1 MAECESKRYAPRG
14 LRAAGRKLWDA
25 GVEEF
30 DWAEHELAML
40 EEACR
45 TRDRIVDLD
54 KAVEQDG
61 VMLASSQG
69 MRVHPGI
76 AEARQQR
83 LTLARLLVSLGMPPL
98 EEDVLPRAR
107 SVRGVYKGG
116 A

>member
-1 MAECESKRYAPRG
+1 MDDSEKKSYAPRG

-25 GVEEF
+25 GQAEF

-54 KAVEQDG
+54 KTVEEDG
-61 VMLASSQG
+61 VMLKSSQG
-69 MRVHPGI
+69 MRVHPAI

-83 LTLARLLVSLGMPPL
+83 LTLARLLITLGMPPL
-98 EEDVLPRAR
+98 EEDSLPRAR
-107 SVRGVYKGG
+107 SVRGVHRGG
-116 A
+116 V